1 MSNAPVF
8 IGVAPNGARR
18 TRADHP
24 ALPITP
30 QDLAE
35 TATACAS
42 AGAAM
47 IHLHVRDEAL
57 AHTLGA
63 GRYRAAIDAI
73 RDAAGA
79 SIVVQITTEAVGRYA
94 PPAQMQAVRDI
105 GPAFASCALRE
116 LCRNEADEPAYG
128 AFLTE
133 CMEKRIAI
141 QHILYEPAE
150 LIRFLVLR
158 DRAIIPGAR
167 PSVLLVCGRDDT
179 GRSVTERLA
188 GFDAAGLDQAG
199 ADIMV
204 CGFAAMEH
212 AVTDA
217 AAARGWSVRVG
228 FENNLVRR
236 DGVVYRDNAD
246 SVAAAAA
253 ILKNAG
259 RSLMDAATLTA
270 RLRKNNGWA

>member
-1 MSNAPVF
+1 
-8 IGVAPNGARR
+8 
-18 TRADHP
+18 
-24 ALPITP
+24 
-30 QDLAE
+30 
-35 TATACAS
+35 
-42 AGAAM
+42 M
-47 IHLHVRDEAL
+47 IHLHVRDETL
-57 AHTLGA
+57 AHSLDA

-73 RDAAGA
+73 RAAAGA
-79 SIVVQITTEAVGRYA
+79 SIVIQITTEAVGRYA
-94 PPAQMQAVRDI
+94 PPAQMQTVRDI

-116 LCRNEADEPAYG
+116 LCRDEAAEPAYG
-128 AFLTE
+128 AFLAE

-158 DRAIIPGAR
+158 DRGIIPGAR

-179 GRSVTERLA
+179 GRSVADRLA
-188 GFDAAGLDQAG
+188 GFEAAGLGQTG
-199 ADIMV
+199 ADVMV

-217 AAARGWSVRVG
+217 AAARGWSARVG
-228 FENNLVRR
+228 FENNLTDRN
-236 DGVVYRDNAD
+236 GLAYRDNAA

-259 RSLMDAATLTA
+259 RSLMDATALTA
-270 RLRKNNGWA
+270 RLHENNGWT